1 MCHYFNLILFFQN
14 NGSIATLCSGENL
27 DVDEKK
33 EVKKYSLKSGI
44 KKYFVISIYTP
55 LLVSALYQVKN
66 NTLLKNAF
74 YENFLSQ
81 VSSKISVQEI
91 QDNIFYTS
99 DTHLSQETR
108 EYLINSDLINDV
120 VVISDTS
127 RSYILKEKTKN
138 INIFYFMFVFL
149 FIFL

>member
-1 MCHYFNLILFFQN
+1 M
-14 NGSIATLCSGENL
+14 
-27 DVDEKK
+27 
-33 EVKKYSLKSGI
+33 
-44 KKYFVISIYTP
+44 P
-55 LLVSALYQVKN
+55 LLVAALYQTKN

-74 YENFLSQ
+74 YEKFLSQ

-91 QDNIFYTS
+91 QDNILYTS
-99 DTHLSQETR
+99 DTHLSQEKR